1 MYGIEG
7 APSKRTSM
15 WPMVLS
21 EVLPACGGYF
31 YRMVRAGCRF
41 SGAFGRCLVGVV
53 LPFELGG
60 LR

>member
-7 APSKRTSM
+7 APSKRTGRR
-15 WPMVLS
+15 PRVLS
-21 EVLPACGGYF
+21 EVHPACGGYF
-31 YRMVRAGCRF
+31 YRMVRGSRF